1 MVDKSLLRQ
10 LKGKIKT
17 TKNFRD
23 KIKELELEQEIQP
36 SPKLKPPKEEIPK
49 QEVEKKI
56 KDVIIKKPLVKI
68 EMGKFLIQL

>member
-17 TKNFRD
+17 TKKFRD
-23 KIKELELEQEIQP
+23 KIKELELEQEIQQK
-36 SPKLKPPKEEIPK
+36 KLQPPKEEIPK
-49 QEVEKKI
+49 QEEVKQI

-68 EMGKFLIQL
+68 ELGKFLIQL

>member
-17 TKNFRD
+17 TKKFRD
-23 KIKELELEQEIQP
+23 KIKELELEQEIQQK
-36 SPKLKPPKEEIPK
+36 KLQPPKEEIPK
-49 QEVEKKI
+49 QEEVKKI

-68 EMGKFLIQL
+68 ELGKFLVQL

>member
-17 TKNFRD
+17 TKKFHE
-23 KIKELELEQEIQP
+23 KIKELELEQEIKQH
-36 SPKLKPPKEEIPK
+36 KLKPPKEEIPK
-49 QEVEKKI
+49 KEEVKQI
-56 KDVIIKKPLVKI
+56 KDVIIKQPIVKI

>member
-17 TKNFRD
+17 TKKFRD
-23 KIKELELEQEIQP
+23 KIKELELEQDIQRY
-36 SPKLKPPKEEIPK
+36 KLKPPKEEILK
-49 QEVEKKI
+49 QEEVKQI

-68 EMGKFLIQL
+68 ELGKFLIQL

>member
-17 TKNFRD
+17 TKKFRE
-23 KIKELELEQEIQP
+23 KIKELELEIQQQ
-36 SPKLKPPKEEIPK
+36 KIKPPKEEISK
-49 QEVEKKI
+49 QEEVKKI

-68 EMGKFLIQL
+68 ELGKFLIQL

>member
-1 MVDKSLLRQ
+1 MVNKNLLRQ

-17 TKNFRD
+17 TKKFRD
-23 KIKELELEQEIQP
+23 QIKELELEQEIQP
-36 SPKLKPPKEEIPK
+36 LKLKPPKEEIPK

-56 KDVIIKKPLVKI
+56 KDVIIKQPIVKI

>member
-1 MVDKSLLRQ
+1 MVNKNLLRQ

-17 TKNFRD
+17 TKKFRD
-23 KIKELELEQEIQP
+23 KIKELELEQEIQQ
-36 SPKLKPPKEEIPK
+36 KPPKEEIPK
-49 QEVEKKI
+49 KEEVKQI

>member
-17 TKNFRD
+17 TKKFRD
-23 KIKELELEQEIQP
+23 KIKELELEQDIQRY
-36 SPKLKPPKEEIPK
+36 KLKPPKEEIPK
-49 QEVEKKI
+49 QEEVKKI

>member
-10 LKGKIKT
+10 LKGKIKP
-17 TKNFRD
+17 TKKFRE
-23 KIKELELEQEIQP
+23 KIIELEQEIQQQ
-36 SPKLKPPKEEIPK
+36 KLKPPKEEIPK

-56 KDVIIKKPLVKI
+56 KDVIIKQPIVKI

>member
-17 TKNFRD
+17 TKKFRD
-23 KIKELELEQEIQP
+23 KIKELELEQEIQQK
-36 SPKLKPPKEEIPK
+36 KLQPPKEEIPK
-49 QEVEKKI
+49 QEEVKQI
-56 KDVIIKKPLVKI
+56 KDVKIKQPIVKI

>member
-17 TKNFRD
+17 TKKFRE
-23 KIKELELEQEIQP
+23 KIKELELEIQQQ
-36 SPKLKPPKEEIPK
+36 KIKPPKEEIPK
-49 QEVEKKI
+49 QEEVKQI
-56 KDVIIKKPLVKI
+56 KDVKIKQPIVKI